1 MINDRYLVLDKN
13 HQLAFLSVGLCVLA
27 IFEFQQLN
35 YFKAQLITCNDA
47 AGISVPTDVR
57 ATIVT
62 HHSIQITWESS
73 SSSNFTGYLISYTTT
88 ASYTSGGSVTVDGGS
103 TTSGTLTNLEEDTP
117 YTITVQAT
125 TSDNRM
131 SANSNE
137 VSVRTY
143 TDGK

>member
-1 MINDRYLVLDKN
+1 MEPPTN
-13 HQLAFLSVGLCVLA
+13 VG
-27 IFEFQQLN
+27 
-35 YFKAQLITCNDA
+35 A
-47 AGISVPTDVR
+47 AVVSSR
-57 ATIVT
+57 
-62 HHSIQITWESS
+62 SIQITWEPSS
-73 SSSNFTGYLISYTTT
+73 SSDVTGYLISYTTT
-88 ASYTSGGSVTVDGGS
+88 ASYTSGGSVTVNGGS
-103 TTSGTLTNLEEDTP
+103 TTSGTLTNLEEDTH

>member
-1 MINDRYLVLDKN
+1 MTSR
-13 HQLAFLSVGLCVLA
+13 
-27 IFEFQQLN
+27 
-35 YFKAQLITCNDA
+35 
-47 AGISVPTDVR
+47 
-57 ATIVT
+57 
-62 HHSIQITWESS
+62 SIQITWEPSS
-73 SSSNFTGYLISYTTT
+73 STDVTGYLISYTTT
-88 ASYTSGGSVTVDGGS
+88 ASYINNNERSKSATVS
-103 TTSGTLTNLEEDTP
+103 TTSGTFINLEEDTL